1 MSTELSCPMCG
12 THLELGHL
20 LVDAEN
26 RAAFLRLMA
35 VATPLAGYL
44 EKYVYLFSPPKT
56 SLTLRKQ
63 ARIILQLLPDLE
75 RRAITHRGRD
85 WAVPLSL
92 WEAGIDQM
100 LSLRDAGK
108 LELPMTGHK
117 YLYAILTSLADK
129 AEASAEAQ
137 AEAAR
142 RNPTNATTLTATA
155 ATYQVRGQA
164 LPMGQA
170 LDQVFGNVTPALA
183 KLDAEKGRESAMPA
197 ELRARLKTL
206 KGNKP

>member
-1 MSTELSCPMCG
+1 MTNELLCPMCG

-26 RAAFLRLMA
+26 RSAFMRLMT

-44 EKYVYLFSPPKT
+44 ERYVYLFSPPKT

-85 WAVPLSL
+85 WQVPLKL
-92 WEAGIDQM
+92 WEQAIDQM

-108 LELPMTGHK
+108 LDLPMTGHK
-117 YLYAILTSLADK
+117 YLYTILVSLADK
-129 AEASAEAQ
+129 VEGQLEAQ
-137 AEAAR
+137 AELAKR
-142 RNPTNATTLTATA
+142 TPSSA
-155 ATYQVRGQA
+155 ATYQVRGQPM
-164 LPMGQA
+164 PMGQA
-170 LDQVFGNVTPALA
+170 LAQVFGGVTPALA
-183 KLDAEKGRESAMPA
+183 KMDSDRGTAAPMPDA
-197 ELRARLKTL
+197 LRQKLANLK
-206 KGNKP
+206 NPQPNPS

>member
-12 THLELGHL
+12 THLDLGHL

-26 RAAFLRLMA
+26 RSAFMRLMA

-85 WAVPLSL
+85 WAVPMNL
-92 WEAGIDQM
+92 WEQGIEQM
-100 LSLRDAGK
+100 LALRDAGK

-129 AEASAEAQ
+129 AEAVIEVQ
-137 AEAAR
+137 TEAAKR
-142 RNPTNATTLTATA
+142 APVQA
-155 ATYQVRGQA
+155 ASFQVRGQSM
-164 LPMGQA
+164 PMGQA
-170 LDQVFGNVTPALA
+170 LATVFGDVTPALA
-183 KLDAEKGRESAMPA
+183 KLDAEKGKETAMPA
-197 ELRARLKTL
+197 DLRERLKTL
-206 KGNKP
+206 KGEKS

>member
-1 MSTELSCPMCG
+1 MSAELSCPMCG
-12 THLELGHL
+12 THLDLGHL

-26 RAAFLRLMA
+26 RSAFLRLMA

-85 WAVPLSL
+85 WAVPLKL
-92 WEAGIDQM
+92 WEQGIDQM
-100 LSLRDAGK
+100 LTLRDAGK

-129 AEASAEAQ
+129 AEASSEAQ
-137 AEAAR
+137 AEAAKR
-142 RNPTNATTLTATA
+142 APVQA
-155 ATYQVRGQA
+155 ASYQVRGQA
-164 LPMGQA
+164 MPMGQA
-170 LDQVFGNVTPALA
+170 LATVFGGVNPHLA

-197 ELRARLKTL
+197 DLRAKLKTL
-206 KGNKP
+206 KGEKP

>member
-1 MSTELSCPMCG
+1 MCG
-12 THLELGHL
+12 THLDLGHL

-26 RAAFLRLMA
+26 RSAFMRLMA

-85 WAVPLSL
+85 WAVPLKL

-100 LSLRDAGK
+100 LGLRDAGK

-129 AEASAEAQ
+129 AEASTEAQ
-137 AEAAR
+137 AEAAKR
-142 RNPTNATTLTATA
+142 APVQA
-155 ATYQVRGQA
+155 ASFQVRGQA
-164 LPMGQA
+164 MPMGQA
-170 LDQVFGNVTPALA
+170 LATVFGDVTPALA
-183 KLDAEKGRESAMPA
+183 KLDAEKGHESAMPA

-206 KGNKP
+206 KGEKP

>member
-1 MSTELSCPMCG
+1 MSQELSCPMCG
-12 THLELGHL
+12 THLDLGHL

-26 RAAFLRLMA
+26 RSAFMRLMA

-85 WAVPLSL
+85 WAVPLKL

-129 AEASAEAQ
+129 AEAVTEVQ
-137 AEAAR
+137 TEAAKR
-142 RNPTNATTLTATA
+142 APVQA
-155 ATYQVRGQA
+155 ASFQVRGQSM
-164 LPMGQA
+164 PMGQA
-170 LDQVFGNVTPALA
+170 LATVFGQVDPTLA
-183 KLDAEKGRESAMPA
+183 KLDAEKGRESAMPT
-197 ELRARLKTL
+197 ELRERLKTL
-206 KGNKP
+206 KGDKP

>member
-12 THLELGHL
+12 THLDLGHL

-26 RAAFLRLMA
+26 RSAFMRLMA

-85 WAVPLSL
+85 WAVPLKL

-108 LELPMTGHK
+108 LELPMSGHK

-129 AEASAEAQ
+129 AEASTEAQ
-137 AEAAR
+137 AEAAKR
-142 RNPTNATTLTATA
+142 APVQA
-155 ATYQVRGQA
+155 ASFQVRGQTM
-164 LPMGQA
+164 PMGQA
-170 LDQVFGNVTPALA
+170 LATVFGDVNPTLA

-206 KGNKP
+206 KGDKP

>member
-1 MSTELSCPMCG
+1 MSQAELSCPMCG
-12 THLELGHL
+12 THLDLGHL
-20 LVDAEN
+20 LVDADN

-44 EKYVYLFSPPKT
+44 EKYVYLFAPAKT

-75 RRAITHRGRD
+75 RCAITHRGRD
-85 WAVPLSL
+85 WSVPLAL

-100 LSLRDAGK
+100 LAARDAGR
-108 LELPMTGHK
+108 LDLPMKGHG
-117 YLYAILTSLADK
+117 YLYTILVSLADK
-129 AEASAEAQ
+129 EEAGAEAQ
-137 AEAAR
+137 AEAAK
-142 RNPTNATTLTATA
+142 RNPVPTA
-155 ATYQVRGQA
+155 ATYQVRGQTM
-164 LPMGQA
+164 PMGQA
-170 LDQVFGNVTPALA
+170 LNQVFGNVTPALA

-197 ELRARLKTL
+197 ELRARLQSL